1 MKPGK
6 PDFNYLPFKVHGGI
20 IYLAGQLA
28 KEDGLVKNTGQVLE
42 EISEFEA
49 SRQMKLC
56 AEHACSWLK
65 IAAEKNKEFII
76 VLINIREI
84 CYELQKN

>member
-28 KEDGLVKNTGQVLE
+28 KEDCLVKNTGQVLE
-42 EISEFEA
+42 EISEF
-49 SRQMKLC
+49 
-56 AEHACSWLK
+56 
-65 IAAEKNKEFII
+65 
-76 VLINIREI
+76 
-84 CYELQKN
+84 

>member
-20 IYLAGQLA
+20 IYLAGQLD
-28 KEDGLVKNTGQVLE
+28 KEDGLVKNTGPVLD

-49 SRQMKLC
+49 SRRMNLC
-56 AEHACSWLK
+56 TEHAFSWLK
-65 IAAEKNKEFII
+65 IADEKN
-76 VLINIREI
+76 NREI
-84 CYELQKN
+84 EPI